1 MSKLFLFVSID
12 GITDPLG
19 QSQIL
24 PYLIEMT
31 KKGHSVGIASVEK
44 HSNFE
49 KNKEIV
55 TQLCKQNNIVWNYSF
70 YDTKVPIYSQYKN
83 YKNLKAI
90 VALQVKENSTILHCR
105 SYLPGLIGLDF
116 KKKLGVPFIF
126 DMRGFWADE
135 RIEGNIWKL
144 SNPIHKRLYQFFK
157 KKEKDLF
164 QKADQIVSL
173 THKAKVIILSW
184 NLGIKEEKIHVIPC
198 CADLQFFSRNNTK
211 EVNINELKRSLN
223 INDTTFVLNYN
234 GSLGTWYMIDEMMQF
249 FKELLVVEDAV
260 FLIVTKDEPEI
271 AVESAKKHGID
282 LNKIIVRSAT
292 RVEMPSYI
300 AVSNA
305 SLFFIRPTFS
315 KSASSPT
322 KMGELLSMQV
332 PVVTNKGVGDVDEI
346 IIKNN
351 CGVLINDFDSPSY
364 TKAIKELLANIEIY
378 KSNAEATAAKYFDLN
393 SGAETYNKIYLSFKN
408 K

>member
-1 MSKLFLFVSID
+1 MLKSFLFVSID

-24 PYLIEMT
+24 PYLIELT

-44 HSNFE
+44 ERNFG
-49 KNKEIV
+49 KNKELV
-55 TQLCKQNNIVWNYSF
+55 QQLCTQNNITWNYTF

-83 YKNLKAI
+83 YKNLKTI
-90 VALQVKENSTILHCR
+90 VAGQVKSNNTVLHCR

-144 SNPIHKRLYQFFK
+144 TNPIHKRLYNFFK
-157 KKEKDLF
+157 KKEKELF
-164 QKADQIVSL
+164 QNADQVVSL
-173 THKAKVIILSW
+173 THKAKEIILSW
-184 NLGIKEEKIHVIPC
+184 HLGVEEDKIHVIPC
-198 CADLQFFSRNNTK
+198 CADLQFFSRNKIDESNLK
-211 EVNINELKRSLN
+211 ELKKSLD
-223 INDTTFVLNYN
+223 ISETTFVLNYN
-234 GSLGTWYMIDEMMQF
+234 GSLGTWYMMNEMMGF
-249 FKELLVVEDAV
+249 FKELLVLKKSI
-260 FLIVTKDEPEI
+260 FLIVTKDNPEI
-271 AVESAKKHGID
+271 AFVAAKKHGVD
-282 LNKIIVRSAT
+282 VNRIVVKSAT
-292 RVEMPSYI
+292 RNEMPSYI
-300 AVSNA
+300 AISDA

-332 PVVTNKGVGDVDEI
+332 PVITNKGVGDVEDI
-346 IIKNN
+346 IAKSS
-351 CGVLINDFDSPSY
+351 CGVLINDFDSSSY
-364 TKAIKELLANIEIY
+364 TKAIKELLANIDIY
-378 KSNAEATAAKYFDLN
+378 KSNAEATAATYFDLN

>member
-1 MSKLFLFVSID
+1 MSILFLFVSID

-24 PYLIEMT
+24 PYLIELT

-49 KNKEIV
+49 KNQEIV
-55 TQLCKQNNIVWNYSF
+55 QQLCKANNITWNYCF
-70 YDTKVPIYSQYKN
+70 YDIKVPIYSQYKN
-83 YKNLKAI
+83 YKNLKTI
-90 VALQVKENSTILHCR
+90 VAGQIKSNNTVLHCR

-116 KKKLGVPFIF
+116 KKRMGVPFIF

-144 SNPIHKRLYQFFK
+144 SNPIHKRLYRFFK
-157 KKEKDLF
+157 KKEIELF
-164 QKADQIVSL
+164 QHANQIVSL
-173 THKAKVIILSW
+173 THKAKDIILSW
-184 NLGIKEEKIHVIPC
+184 KLGIKEDKIQVIPC
-198 CADLQFFSRNNTK
+198 CADLSFFSRKNLNQNNLVKIKKT
-211 EVNINELKRSLN
+211 LK
-223 INDTTFVLNYN
+223 IVDTTFILNYN

-249 FKELLVVEDAV
+249 FKELLVVKDAV

-271 AVESAKKHGID
+271 ACAAAKKWGID

-292 RVEMPSYI
+292 RTEMPSYI
-300 AVSNA
+300 SVSDA

-332 PVVTNKGVGDVDEI
+332 PVITNKGVGDVDEI

-351 CGVLINDFDSPSY
+351 CGVLVDGFDSSSY
-364 TKAIKELLANIEIY
+364 SKSIKELLSNIEIY
-378 KSNAEATAAKYFDLN
+378 KSNAEVTAAKYFDLN
-393 SGAETYNKIYLSFKN
+393 TGAETYNKIYLSFKN

>member
-1 MSKLFLFVSID
+1 MLKSYLFVSID

-24 PYLIEMT
+24 PYLIELT

-44 HSNFE
+44 RGNFGKNFE
-49 KNKEIV
+49 IV
-55 TQLCKQNNIVWNYSF
+55 QQLCHQNNISWDYVF
-70 YDTKVPIYSQYKN
+70 YDAKVPVYSQYKN
-83 YKNLKAI
+83 YKNLKKI
-90 VALQVKENSTILHCR
+90 VNEKIANKNWVLHCR

-116 KKKLGVPFIF
+116 KKKMGVPFIF

-144 SNPIHKRLYQFFK
+144 SNPIHKRLYNFFK
-157 KKEKDLF
+157 KKEKELF
-164 QKADQIVSL
+164 QHADQIVSL
-173 THKAKVIILSW
+173 THKAKEIILSW
-184 NLGIKEEKIHVIPC
+184 KLGINEDKIHVIPC
-198 CADLQFFSRNNTK
+198 CADLKFFSRSMLK
-211 EVNINELKRSLN
+211 QDDIKELKNTLK
-223 INDTTFVLNYN
+223 INDTEFVLNYN
-234 GSLGTWYMIDEMMQF
+234 GSLGTWYMIEEMMQF
-249 FKELLVVEDAV
+249 FKELLLIKDST

-271 AVESAKKHGID
+271 AFAAAKKYGVD
-282 LNKIIVRSAT
+282 ENKIIVRSAT
-292 RVEMPSYI
+292 RAEMPSYI
-300 AVSNA
+300 GISDA

-332 PVVTNKGVGDVDEI
+332 PVITNKGVGDVDDI
-346 IIKNN
+346 ISKSN
-351 CGVLINDFDSPSY
+351 CGVLIDNFDSTYYSN
-364 TKAIKELLANIEIY
+364 AIKELLANIEIY

>member
-1 MSKLFLFVSID
+1 MTTHFLFVSID

-24 PYLIEMT
+24 PYLMELN

-44 HSNFE
+44 RGNFE
-49 KNKEIV
+49 KNKEV
-55 TQLCKQNNIVWNYSF
+55 VEQLCKQNNINWDYTF
-70 YDTKVPIYSQYKN
+70 YDIKVPIYSQYKN

-90 VALQVKENSTILHCR
+90 VAAQVKSNNTVLHCR

-116 KKKLGVPFIF
+116 KKRMGIPFIF

-144 SNPIHKRLYQFFK
+144 SNPIHKRLYSFFK
-157 KKEKDLF
+157 KKEKELF
-164 QKADQIVSL
+164 LQADQIVSL
-173 THKAKVIILSW
+173 THKAKEIILSW
-184 NLGIKEEKIHVIPC
+184 KLGINEDKIHVIPC
-198 CADLQFFSRNNTK
+198 CADLQFFSKNNTIQNDLS
-211 EVNINELKRSLN
+211 VLKKSLN

-234 GSLGTWYMIDEMMQF
+234 GSLGTWYMMDEMMQF
-249 FKELLVVEDAV
+249 FKELLILKNAT
-260 FLIVTKDEPEI
+260 FLIVTRDEPEI
-271 AVESAKKHGID
+271 AYAAAKKCGRE

-292 RVEMPSYI
+292 RAEMPSYI
-300 AVSNA
+300 AISNA

-332 PVVTNKGVGDVDEI
+332 PVITNKGVGDVDDI
-346 IIKNN
+346 IAKSN
-351 CGVLINDFDSPSY
+351 CGVLVDDFDSSY
-364 TKAIKELLANIEIY
+364 YTIAIKELLSNIEVY